1 MNVPSGATST
11 IAKPVAGELVV
22 TRDIA
27 APRARVFAAW
37 TDERLAALWWAPRDF
52 VPLSCTIDLRPGG
65 IWHRRMRAPDGTIV
79 VKHGIYRE
87 IVAPER
93 LVFTYMTEDAGGAI
107 DRETLVT
114 VTFDDLGAR
123 TRLTLRHVAFASEEA
138 RLDHQGGWTGCLE
151 RCAAFFETGRD
162 AA

>member
-1 MNVPSGATST
+1 MNGPAHAASAVART
-11 IAKPVAGELVV
+11 VAGELVV

-37 TDERLAALWWAPRDF
+37 TDEQLAARWWAPRDF
-52 VPLSCTIDLRPGG
+52 TPLSCTIDLRLGG
-65 IWHRRMRAPDGTIV
+65 VWHRRMRAPDGTV
-79 VKHGIYRE
+79 MVKHGVYRE
-87 IVAPER
+87 IVPPER
-93 LVFTYMTEDAGGAI
+93 LVFTYMTEDADGAI

>member
-52 VPLSCTIDLRPGG
+52 VPLSCIIDLRPGG

-93 LVFTYMTEDAGGAI
+93 LVFTYMTEDVHGEI
-107 DRETLVT
+107 DCETLVT
-114 VTFDDLGAR
+114 VTLANLGDR
-123 TRLTLRHVAFASEEA
+123 TRLTLKHTAFASDKA
-138 RLDHQGGWTGCLE
+138 RLDHRVGWTGCLE
-151 RCAAFFETGRD
+151 RCAEFLETPWD

>member
-1 MNVPSGATST
+1 MNGPAHVA
-11 IAKPVAGELVV
+11 ADAARPVAGELVV

-27 APRARVFAAW
+27 ASRARVFAAW
-37 TDERLAALWWAPRDF
+37 TDERLAVRWWAPRDF
-52 VPLSCTIDLRPGG
+52 TPLSCTIDLRPGG
-65 IWHRRMRAPDGTIV
+65 IWHRRMRAPDGSV
-79 VKHGIYRE
+79 MVKHGVYRE
-87 IVAPER
+87 IVPPER
-93 LVFTYMTEDAGGAI
+93 LVFTYMTEDADGAI

-114 VTFDDLGAR
+114 VTFDDLGEQ
-123 TRLTLRHVAFASEEA
+123 TRLTLRHTAFASEEA